1 MNLKEI
7 KELIEM
13 IQGTDISEIEVER
26 EGFRTRIRRGTTA
39 PTRPEEPVLT
49 VEGEMPALQVEPVR
63 MPQEASDESGVPET
77 APGQNVVISPMV
89 GTFYRAPSQGAPPF
103 VEVGTEVE
111 QGQPLC
117 IIEAMKLMNEIEA
130 ERKGKI
136 VQILKEDKDPVE
148 FGEPL
153 FILEAVE

>member
-26 EGFRTRIRRGTTA
+26 EGFRTRIRRGTSFSS
-39 PTRPEEPVLT
+39 RPEEPVLSVEREAPA
-49 VEGEMPALQVEPVR
+49 VEGEPARE
-63 MPQEASDESGVPET
+63 PQEVPADTGVPET
-77 APGQNVVISPMV
+77 VPGQIVVTSPMV

-130 ERKGKI
+130 ERKGK
-136 VQILKEDKDPVE
+136 VLRILKEDKDPVE

-153 FILEAVE
+153 FVLEALG

>member
-13 IQGTDISEIEVER
+13 NQGTDISEIEVER
-26 EGFRTRIRRGTTA
+26 EGFRTRILRKTSA
-39 PTRPEEPVLT
+39 PTRSAEPVFA
-49 VEGEMPALQVEPVR
+49 VERAAPAAEGEPVR
-63 MPQEASDESGVPET
+63 ILEESPVEPGVPEA
-77 APGQNVVISPMV
+77 APGEVIVTSPMV

-111 QGQPLC
+111 PGQPLC
-117 IIEAMKLMNEIEA
+117 IIEAMKLMNEIES
-130 ERKGKI
+130 EQKGKI
-136 VQILKEDKDPVE
+136 LKILKEDKDPVE

-153 FILEAVE
+153 FVLKAEG

>member
-26 EGFRTRIRRGTTA
+26 EGFRTRIRRGTSA
-39 PTRPEEPVLT
+39 PPPPEEPVLT
-49 VEGEMPALQVEPVR
+49 VERGVPEVEVEPGR
-63 MPQEASDESGVPET
+63 MPQEVPESGVPET
-77 APGQNVVISPMV
+77 APGQIVVNSPMV
-89 GTFYRAPSQGAPPF
+89 GTFYRAPSQGASPF

-136 VQILKEDKDPVE
+136 VQILKDDKAPVE

-153 FILEAVE
+153 FVVEAME